1 MKSGAL
7 ILSFFCPDFV
17 TFLRHWMTRIDIG
30 WSINEVWKNATTK
43 RKHKTLPLMGAT
55 RPASGF
61 LRQRLTD
68 KRAISAVCK
77 PLFDVWAFAL
87 MPDAGRVAPISAC
100 AW

>member
-1 MKSGAL
+1 
-7 ILSFFCPDFV
+7 
-17 TFLRHWMTRIDIG
+17 MTHIDIG
-30 WSINEVWKNATTK
+30 WRINEVWKNATTK

-68 KRAISAVCK
+68 KRVISGVCE
-77 PLFDVWAFAL
+77 PLFGVWAFAL